1 MEITYIE
8 EFVVLASIC
17 NYGRAA
23 DVLFVSQSSLFNH
36 IKALESELG
45 IALFDRKGKN
55 IVLSDYGQTFLPYA
69 KTIISAAKEYEQV
82 IRSRRDNGSQK
93 LCIGTQYR
101 ITDLIK
107 GFHSQCPGY
116 DIHLFDN
123 YGAMEALDEGVCE
136 LAFIRDVSASE
147 KRVYGIVPYVTDSIV
162 AAVYSTHP
170 LAKRPRLR
178 LHELRNEA
186 FVTVSQPQE
195 EESYVMKNCKRAGFF
210 PRVVMTAVNGNE
222 AARLVNEGFGISL
235 FLKRTIISEHFD
247 NLALIDLD
255 PPVECAIS
263 LCWRKDKPLSPGAS
277 DFVNYVNSLRTR
289 STR

>member
-1 MEITYIE
+1 MEISYIE

-23 DVLFVSQSSLFNH
+23 DALFVSQSSLFNH

-55 IVLSDYGQTFLPYA
+55 IILSDYGQTFLPYA

-82 IRSRRDNGSQK
+82 IQSRQDSGNQK

-123 YGAMEALDEGVCE
+123 YSAMEALDEGLCE
-136 LAFIRDVSASE
+136 LAFIRDVRPSE
-147 KRVYGIVPYVTDSIV
+147 ERVYGIIPYVTDSIV
-162 AAVYSTHP
+162 AAVYSSHP
-170 LAKRPRLR
+170 LAKKNRLR
-178 LHELRNEA
+178 LHELKNED
-186 FVTVSQPQE
+186 FVMVSQPQE
-195 EESYVMKNCKRAGFF
+195 QESYVMKHCKRVGFF

-222 AARLVNEGFGISL
+222 AARLVSEEFGISL

-247 NLALIDLD
+247 NVTLIDLD
-255 PPVECAIS
+255 PPIECTIS
-263 LCWRKDKPLSPGAS
+263 LCWRRDKPLSKGAS
-277 DFVNYVNSLRTR
+277 DFVSYVNELRAHRNT
-289 STR
+289 